1 MFEKMKE
8 RAREREEARAEQ
20 ERAERARLTAMS
32 EKELLVELILEIRKL
47 NDTVT
52 DEANNIRSTVRMGNN
67 W

>member
-52 DEANNIRSTVRMGNN
+52 DEANNIRSTVQMGNN

>member
-32 EKELLVELILEIRKL
+32 EKELLVEIILEIRKL
-47 NDTVT
+47 NNTVIN
-52 DEANNIRSTVRMGNN
+52 EAYDIKSTVQMGDN

>member
-20 ERAERARLTAMS
+20 ERVERTRLTAMS

-47 NDTVT
+47 NNTVT
-52 DEANNIRSTVRMGNN
+52 DEADDIKSTVQMGSN